1 MIFLNVLPI
10 EVQMNTQ
17 NGKNTLS
24 DVFVKDAMRRQ
35 VTSLPQ
41 NISIDFSINTLIK
54 HKINGILTLDDSGM
68 PSGVVSKTDIIG
80 AYYAT
85 LPINSPLEYIM
96 ASPPLVCSMDDP
108 LEDALEK
115 MRKSSVYRLYVTN
128 TESAVVGSLAYP
140 DIVGLLYR
148 SCYEC
153 DYSHFRNGIE
163 ADGIDTI
170 KRLNVKDVV
179 ALEIETVSPTD
190 TLFNVMEKLST
201 YRIGAIIVTDNDNN
215 PVGVISKTD
224 LILAYKHGIEQEA
237 PASLIMTA
245 PVQTCN
251 ADDLLET
258 AVRKMIFSDI
268 HRLFVINDKDGDIGG
283 VFSLADAARCRSGS
297 CHACI
302 SSRITIDH

>member
-1 MIFLNVLPI
+1 MDTP
-10 EVQMNTQ
+10 MS
-17 NGKNTLS
+17 KNTLS
-24 DVFVKDAMRRQ
+24 DVFVKNAMRRIIN
-35 VTSLPQ
+35 SLPQ
-41 NISIDFSINTLIK
+41 NISVNSSINTLIK
-54 HKINGILTLDDSGM
+54 HKINAILTLDDSGK

-85 LPINSPLEYIM
+85 LPIDSPLEDIM

-108 LEDALEK
+108 LEVALEK
-115 MRKSSVYRLYVTN
+115 MRENSVYRLYVTGN
-128 TESAVVGSLAYP
+128 GGTIVGSLAYP
-140 DIVGLLYR
+140 DIVGFLYR

-163 ADGIDTI
+163 GGVDTI

-179 ALEIETVSPTD
+179 ALECKKVSSTD
-190 TLFNVMEKLST
+190 TLFTVMEELST
-201 YRIGAIIVTDNDNN
+201 YRIGAILVTDDNN
-215 PVGVISKTD
+215 FHVGVISKTD
-224 LILAYKHGIEQEA
+224 LILAYKHGIEQESQ
-237 PASLIMTA
+237 ASLIMTS
-245 PVQTCN
+245 PVQTCS

-268 HRLFVINDKDGDIGG
+268 HRLFVKNVEDGDIKG
-283 VFSLADAARCRSGS
+283 VFSLTDAARCRSGS

>member
-1 MIFLNVLPI
+1 MDTP
-10 EVQMNTQ
+10 MS
-17 NGKNTLS
+17 KNTLS
-24 DVFVKDAMRRQ
+24 DVFVKDAMRRIII
-35 VTSLPQ
+35 SLPQ
-41 NISIDFSINTLIK
+41 NISIDSSINTLIK
-54 HKINGILTLDDSGM
+54 HKISGILTLDDSGK

-85 LPINSPLEYIM
+85 LPIDSPLEYIM

-108 LEDALEK
+108 LEAALEK
-115 MRKSSVYRLYVTN
+115 MRESSVYRLYVTGN
-128 TESAVVGSLAYP
+128 DGTIVGSLAYP

-153 DYSHFRNGIE
+153 NYSHFRNSNEGDVE
-163 ADGIDTI
+163 TI

-179 ALEIETVSPTD
+179 ALECKTVSPTD
-190 TLFNVMEKLST
+190 TLFTVMEEIST
-201 YRIGAIIVTDNDNN
+201 YRIGAILVTDDNN
-215 PVGVISKTD
+215 FPVGVISKTD
-224 LILAYKHGIEQEA
+224 LILAYKHGIEQESE
-237 PASLIMTA
+237 ASLIMTS

-258 AVRKMIFSDI
+258 AVRKMIFTDI
-268 HRLFVINDKDGDIGG
+268 HRLFVRNEEDGDING

>member
-10 EVQMNTQ
+10 EVQMGAHDN
-17 NGKNTLS
+17 KNTLS
-24 DVFVKDAMRRQ
+24 DVFVKDAMRR
-35 VTSLPQ
+35 TTLSIPQ

-54 HKINGILTLDDSGM
+54 HKISGILALDDSGK

-80 AYYAT
+80 AYYAS
-85 LPINSPLEYIM
+85 LPIESPVEHIM
-96 ASPPLVCSMDDP
+96 ASPPLLCSIDDP
-108 LEDALEK
+108 LETALEK
-115 MRKSSVYRLYVTN
+115 MRESSVYRLYVTDN
-128 TESAVVGSLAYP
+128 EGNVIGSLAYP

-153 DYSHFRNGIE
+153 NYSHFRNSM
-163 ADGIDTI
+163 DGDVDTV

-179 ALEIETVSPTD
+179 TLQFKTVSPAD
-190 TLFNVMEKLST
+190 TLFKVMEELSI
-201 YRIGAIIVTDNDNN
+201 YRMGAILVVGDNN
-215 PVGVISKTD
+215 LPVGVISKTD
-224 LILAYKHGIEQEA
+224 LILAYKHGIDQES
-237 PASLIMTA
+237 PASDIMTA

-251 ADDLLET
+251 DDDLLEN

-268 HRLFVINDKDGDIGG
+268 HRLFVRNRDNGKIGG